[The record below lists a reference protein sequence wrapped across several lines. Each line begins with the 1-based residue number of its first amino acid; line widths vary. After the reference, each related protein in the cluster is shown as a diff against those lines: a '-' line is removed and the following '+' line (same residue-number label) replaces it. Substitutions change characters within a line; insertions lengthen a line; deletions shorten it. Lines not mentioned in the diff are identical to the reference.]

1 MLTYDDVSS
10 KTNKFIIPGL
20 VDTIYKSSPVLTR
33 LRTRNMEKFEG
44 GLTIRQPIMYAAL
57 KGGPFARGSSFD
69 TSYVQT
75 DTALEVNVKYYY
87 INATLF
93 GNDNVLNR
101 GPEAAMSYVES
112 KMVNAAGAMAKN
124 LATDIY
130 NDGQGT
136 LSSPIALDGFLAAID
151 DGVTHP
157 NNSYSF
163 PTYGGITRSD
173 IATGDNQ
180 GINSYYNGGNTT
192 FALTQ
197 LQTAFGASWFGAEH
211 VDLIAT
217 VQTMWDSIWAKIQPQ
232 QRFLEESSD
241 VAKIGFQS
249 LRFNG
254 SSITVDQYAP
264 AGTIWGLNTNY
275 IQLWISTLP
284 LYQFGFTGWK
294 EAQNSIDV
302 SGQYIFGGNL
312 LVTAPRLMFQLTGY
326 TS

>member
-1 MLTYDDVSS
+1 MLTFDDISS

-20 VDTIYKSSPVLTR
+20 IDTVYKSSPVLTR
-33 LRTRNMEKFEG
+33 FRTRNAERFEG

-57 KGGPFARGSSFD
+57 KGGPFSRGSSFD

-93 GNDNVLNR
+93 GADNVLNR

-130 NDGQGT
+130 LDGQGNA
-136 LSSPIALDGFLAAID
+136 SQPNALDGMDAAINI
-151 DGVTHP
+151 P
-157 NNSYSF
+157 SNYA
-163 PTYGGITRSD
+163 TYGGITRAD
-173 IATGDNQ
+173 IATGANQ
-180 GINSYYNGGNTT
+180 GINAYYNGSNTT

-197 LQTAFGASWFGAEH
+197 LQTAYGAAWFGAER
-211 VDLIAT
+211 VDLIVTTQAL
-217 VQTMWDSIWAKIQPQ
+217 WDSIWSKIQPQ

-241 VAKIGFQS
+241 VAKVGFQS

-254 SSITVDQYAP
+254 ASIVVDQYAP
-264 AGTIWGLNTNY
+264 TGKVWGFNTAY
-275 IQLWISTLP
+275 IQFWISTLP
-284 LYQFGFTGWK
+284 LFQFGFTGWK

-302 SGQYIFGGNL
+302 SGQYVFGGNL
-312 LVTAPRLMFQLTGY
+312 LNVAPRLMFQLAGY